1 MPRTGSL
8 RFWLG
13 GSNRQMMQGLKQGI
27 GAAVLIGMGIVS
39 VQIHGQ
45 NGTSVSGA
53 AQTPA
58 AAQATPAATDP
69 TGKVS
74 KTEPQEEHPDPTKR
88 RLTDRER
95 IQQNKYLKSEIKAD
109 SSWNKWLNQDVV
121 WIITDQEVAAFK
133 SLKNDEERE
142 QFVEN
147 FWLRRNPNPES
158 PDNEFREQHYA
169 RIAYANEHFA
179 AGKPGWRTD
188 RGHVYIAYGKPDSID
203 SHPSG
208 GNYQRPIDEGGG
220 STSTFPFEVWHYRY
234 IEGIGDNLDL
244 EFVDSCQ
251 CNDYHLTLDRSEK
264 DALKHTPGAG
274 LTLYEEM
281 GMTDKKDRF
290 NGSGLEQLG
299 NGPYAASQQSKQ
311 FDRLSTYAKIMA
323 PPPIKFKDLE
333 QYISKS
339 VILKGPP
346 FYFDVR
352 TDYVKVTNDTVLM
365 PLTLQ
370 IRNRDVTFQTKD
382 GVSTGTVNILGQV
395 SNINHRI
402 VQTFEDTVTVQ
413 VPSEF
418 LAREQ
423 AQRNLYW
430 KSVPLRPGIYKI
442 DIVIKD
448 VNNPDHIGTWRRSV
462 NVPKYDD
469 ERLAA
474 SSLILASSMA
484 RVPTKEIGAGNFV
497 IGNTKVVPSVS
508 SSPMVPVIYK
518 RNQNLNFW
526 MQVYNLG
533 IDDKSKQNNAE
544 INYEVVDL
552 ASNKAVLQTSES
564 TAKMNPNADQ
574 VTLEKSMPLAS
585 LQPGKYQV
593 LIKVNDGISK
603 QEISQ
608 SAPFTVE

>member
-1 MPRTGSL
+1 
-8 RFWLG
+8 
-13 GSNRQMMQGLKQGI
+13 MMQ
-27 GAAVLIGMGIVS
+27 VLNPRVAFTALLAGVIATASML
-39 VQIHGQ
+39 H
-45 NGTSVSGA
+45 
-53 AQTPA
+53 
-58 AAQATPAATDP
+58 AQAAPAATQPDP
-69 TGKVS
+69 TGKVV
-74 KTEPQEEHPDPTKR
+74 KGTPAEEKPDPTKR
-88 RLTDRER
+88 RLSDREQV
-95 IQQNKYLKSEIKAD
+95 QQQKYLRSELKGD
-109 SSWNKWLNQDVV
+109 SPWKKWLDQDVV
-121 WIITDQEVAAFK
+121 WIISDQEVQAFK

-169 RIAYANEHFA
+169 RIAYANEHYA
-179 AGKPGWRTD
+179 AGKPGWKTD
-188 RGHVYIAYGKPDSID
+188 RGHIYIAYGKPDSID

-208 GNYQRPIDEGGG
+208 GNYERPIEEGGG

-234 IEGIGDNLDL
+234 LEGVGDNIDL
-244 EFVDSCQ
+244 EFVDSCN
-251 CNDYHLTLDRSEK
+251 CGDYHFTIDRSEK

-274 LTLYEEM
+274 ETLYEQM
-281 GMTDKKDRF
+281 GQAKKADRF
-290 NGSGLEQLG
+290 SSGGIEQLG
-299 NGPYAASQQSKQ
+299 NGPMASSQQSKQ
-311 FDRLSTYAKIMA
+311 FDRISLASKIFA
-323 PPPIKFKDLE
+323 PPVIKFKDLQ
-333 QYISKS
+333 QYIGSAQ
-339 VILKGPP
+339 ILKGPP
-346 FYFDVR
+346 FLFDVR

-365 PLTLQ
+365 PLTIQ
-370 IRNRDVTFQTKD
+370 IRNKDVTFNTKD

-423 AQRNLYW
+423 TNRNMYW
-430 KSVPLRPGIYKI
+430 KALPLRSGMYKV

-469 ERLAA
+469 ERLSA
-474 SSLILASSMA
+474 SSLILASSMV

-508 SSPMVPVIYK
+508 TGPTVPVTFK

-533 IDDKSKQNNAE
+533 IDEKSRQNNAE
-544 INYEVVDL
+544 IQYQVMDL
-552 ASNKAVLQTSES
+552 STNKAVLDATES
-564 TAKMNPNADQ
+564 TAKVNPNADQ
-574 VTLEKSMPLAS
+574 VTLEKSMPLAA

-593 LIKVNDGISK
+593 LIKVNDGVGK
-603 QEISQ
+603 QQISQ